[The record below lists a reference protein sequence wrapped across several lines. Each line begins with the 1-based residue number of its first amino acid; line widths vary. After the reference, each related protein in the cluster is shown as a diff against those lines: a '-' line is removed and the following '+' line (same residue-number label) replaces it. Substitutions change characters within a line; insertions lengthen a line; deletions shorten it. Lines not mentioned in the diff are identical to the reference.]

1 MRAGTSADE
10 DKSVPIQFR
19 LIKPADDSPI
29 KSKSPKNNRFADY
42 KQNLSQ
48 ENEFIGE
55 ISEDMV
61 QRIYTN
67 IELLYQVIGELEYRF
82 ADLDKSYMAL
92 SELHLKESSELM
104 NLKAGI
110 SKIVQ
115 DQRNYSTKGSLV
127 EELQKLMQINTA
139 WQMKNQ
145 LTFNK
150 LQPSFV
156 MSAHSK
162 KELNPD
168 KDMNFSESYS
178 PLRSPTNEHI
188 FPLIKGSSQIFSLKE
203 VGKIEESQK
212 SQQMP
217 EISIVEEFDDDLDQS
232 PNNQGFSLSSPGSFK
247 GQRKLYSSSRIIFG
261 ESNNGKLS
269 PDTLPHSPS
278 QNFKHRRGSAVELPS
293 TNQFLVP
300 SIPRSLIE
308 IFNLK
313 PKRLADEDPFHKD
326 KPLTTIKMSG
336 KMTHNRDEA
345 RYYKGK
351 LRKSITLESRK
362 SILPINNDMIYGNPE
377 SSGRIML
384 SNAML
389 CLNSMQQIQ
398 SNKRRSDKDV
408 AIDQQIHSKSKLDA
422 LNDIRDIPEYP
433 SFSCLESI
441 PPMKKKSIGV
451 RADVRRSNST
461 KIPATKLAKIPPA
474 IPPKRKPEKS
484 GSPLRSNFLQKSDA
498 GHTGQE
504 RCFFKKKSRP
514 SKGNR
519 YSGKDRHDRYTH
531 IDLAVSNS
539 TDRRC
544 SNRGNSMVGVTVR
557 VFQKGNLDDYDTFHG

>member
-19 LIKPADDSPI
+19 LIKPIDDSPI

-42 KQNLSQ
+42 NQHLSQ

-67 IELLYQVIGELEYRF
+67 IELLHQVISELEHRF

-110 SKIVQ
+110 SKIVH

-127 EELQKLMQINTA
+127 EELQKLMQINTV

-162 KELNPD
+162 KELIPD
-168 KDMNFSESYS
+168 EDMNFSESYS

-203 VGKIEESQK
+203 IGKIEESQK

-217 EISIVEEFDDDLDQS
+217 EISIGEEFDDDLDQS
-232 PNNQGFSLSSPGSFK
+232 PNNQGSSLSSPGSFK
-247 GQRKLYSSSRIIFG
+247 RQRKLYSSSRIIFG

-326 KPLTTIKMSG
+326 KPLATIKMSE

-345 RYYKGK
+345 RFYKGK
-351 LRKSITLESRK
+351 LRKSISLESRK
-362 SILPINNDMIYGNPE
+362 SILPINDDMMYGNPE

-398 SNKRRSDKDV
+398 SNKWRSDKDV

-451 RADVRRSNST
+451 REDARRSNTT

-504 RCFFKKKSRP
+504 GCFFKKKSRP

-519 YSGKDRHDRYTH
+519 YSGKDSHDRYTH

-544 SNRGNSMVGVTVR
+544 SNRGKSMVGVTVR